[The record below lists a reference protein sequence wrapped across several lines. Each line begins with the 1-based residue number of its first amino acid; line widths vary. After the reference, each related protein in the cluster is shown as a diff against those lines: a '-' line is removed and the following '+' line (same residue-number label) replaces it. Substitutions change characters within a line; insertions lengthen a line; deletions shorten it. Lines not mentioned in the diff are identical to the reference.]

1 MFLPSNHQCEEGKEV
16 WGKEESKLWG
26 VLSKMNLKKKN
37 LFSGKGRKEGKEGWE
52 GRSEAKI
59 FFPSKR
65 SWDTP
70 SIEFSWLVCLPI
82 GWCG

>member
-1 MFLPSNHQCEEGKEV
+1 
-16 WGKEESKLWG
+16 
-26 VLSKMNLKKKN
+26 MNLKKKN

-82 GWCG
+82 GRETFSKKECFENKMRKQNFTIRIVINFRIII